1 LTDNAE
7 SIRLGYGRG
16 MDGTATNDKRS
27 GAGPA
32 HDRATHFKSK
42 THCRICEQVLT
53 VHEAAQRAVCS
64 RPDCRRQLAVRD
76 FTSREREQYERRCAI
91 ARRALPDANAP
102 SVRHGR
108 SAPVVVPVPVM
119 SQRVYRLPVERRR
132 AFLRRLIG
140 ALRELW
146 SESDPVSSCASEPS
160 QAVRDDARER
170 LTAAAC
176 ATCRGSCC
184 QVGADH
190 AFIDVTTLRAQRRR
204 EPGVSPAVLLRRYWK
219 RIPDRSYRHSC
230 IFHTDTGCALPRSM
244 RSSICNGHLC
254 RDLQRALESTPD
266 LASRPAWLVAIRD
279 DAARPMRML
288 FHDSVD

>member
-1 LTDNAE
+1 
-7 SIRLGYGRG
+7 

-27 GAGPA
+27 GAGPV
-32 HDRATHFKSK
+32 HDRSTHFKS
-42 THCRICEQVLT
+42 TIRCRICGQVLT
-53 VHEAAQRAVCS
+53 VHEAVQRAVCS
-64 RPDCRRQLAVRD
+64 RPDCRRPLAIRD
-76 FTSREREQYERRCAI
+76 VTSREREQYERRCAI
-91 ARRALPDANAP
+91 ARRSLPDANAK
-102 SVRHGR
+102 SVRSSR
-108 SAPVVVPVPVM
+108 PPPVVVPVPVM
-119 SQRVYRLPVERRR
+119 SEPVCRLPVERRR

-146 SESDPVSSCASEPS
+146 SESDPVLSFASEPS
-160 QAVRDDARER
+160 QAVRDGARAR

-204 EPGVSPAVLLRRYWK
+204 EPGVSPAVLLRRYWQ
-219 RIPDRSYRHSC
+219 RIPDGSYRHSC

-254 RDLQRALESTPD
+254 RDLLRALESTPD
-266 LASRPAWLVAIRD
+266 LASRPTWLVAIRG
-279 DAARPMRML
+279 DAARPMRMR